1 MEPDPCQGSG
11 YWNFI
16 EMEKEKKST
25 TFSSTD
31 TCRVSIYPKK
41 DLIFLDPDPLP
52 K

>member
-1 MEPDPCQGSG
+1 MEPDPWQGSG